1 MLLIVIDQASYFYP
15 FSPTDKMAKGK
26 SNNANNNNNGNN
38 TIAELK
44 QQIAVMG
51 ARITKLEEANEE
63 LESKVDVLEGRL
75 KISENVS
82 EKLCIELDRL
92 DQYHRRSN
100 IIIKDVFLPEKETSE
115 DVTKVVHKI
124 ISKDMGLP
132 NLVPSI
138 DKLHRQGKILEKN
151 GKKNQNIIVRF
162 KSHFARYS
170 ILKEKKKAKN
180 VRLSANLTKRR
191 GTLLFNASNAVKNIE
206 GVHFCFANVHGDLSV
221 RLNEPYDS
229 KQVFTFNSMPQL
241 SDFIITNG
249 PD

>member
-1 MLLIVIDQASYFYP
+1 MLLIKQVTFTHFHPLTRWQKENQIT
-15 FSPTDKMAKGK
+15 PTTI
-26 SNNANNNNNGNN
+26 NNNGNN

-151 GKKNQNIIVRF
+151 GKKNQNIIVRL

-180 VRLSANLTKRR
+180 VRLSAN
-191 GTLLFNASNAVKNIE
+191 
-206 GVHFCFANVHGDLSV
+206 
-221 RLNEPYDS
+221 
-229 KQVFTFNSMPQL
+229 
-241 SDFIITNG
+241 
-249 PD
+249 